1 MKRLVMCVA
10 MLAIPASVWAQVAVP
25 PVPKT
30 PPAPPAPPTAPVA
43 PTPVTGM
50 LADAWIGGLL
60 GGIEMFDMQEAME
73 RARLAMDEQRVTL
86 DSMKFD
92 FDLAQT
98 TGVRASQIA
107 NEAREVALAA
117 GLGGMPY
124 DLGLSLLSR
133 RDYDRAIVRFDQVIE
148 QKGARADAAMYHKAY
163 ALYRLGRSSD
173 ATATLAALKRDYPKS
188 AYLKDASVLEAAVRE
203 SAGQPMRPEQADDDE
218 LKLLALNALQH
229 TDPERALPLLEGVLN
244 GANSLQLKQ
253 RAIFVLAQSTQ
264 PRARQIL
271 MDLAKGGGN
280 PDLQRY
286 AIRYVASGGKQGAT
300 TAELRAIY
308 DAAQDADVKRAI
320 IQAIGQSGN
329 MFTFV
334 TAGDVARVRST
345 TRTAT
350 GAKPDNTAATQELW
364 SIYQKEQDRDIKMSI
379 LSRLG
384 SMGAADRLNEVIRTE
399 KDAELRRRA
408 IRSLGSLRSE
418 TSGTALA
425 DLYSRESDADNK
437 KAIISALAGQNNGE
451 ALVAI
456 ARKETD
462 MSIKREIVSRLSTM
476 STNKAAMDYM
486 LEIIK

>member
-1 MKRLVMCVA
+1 MKRLMMFAAALV
-10 MLAIPASVWAQVAVP
+10 IPGSVWAQVAVP

-30 PPAPPAPPTAPVA
+30 PPAPPAPPSAK
-43 PTPVTGM
+43 
-50 LADAWIGGLL
+50 L
-60 GGIEMFDMQEAME
+60 AME
-73 RARLAMDEQRVTL
+73 DSRLQM

-98 TGVRASQIA
+98 GVSAAQLA
-107 NEAREVALAA
+107 NEARQAREVALAA
-117 GLGGMPY
+117 GMGSMPY

-173 ATATLAALKRDYPKS
+173 ATATLAALKKDYPKS

-280 PDLQRY
+280 PDLQRH

-300 TAELRAIY
+300 IAELRAIY

-320 IQAIGQSGN
+320 IEAMGQSGN
-329 MFTFV
+329 AFTFV
-334 TAGDVARVRST
+334 TAGDLARVRST
-345 TRTAT
+345 TRATT
-350 GAKPDNTAATQELW
+350 GARPDNTAATQELW
-364 SIYQKEQDRDIKMSI
+364 SIYQKEQDRDIRMSI

-384 SMGAADRLNEVIRTE
+384 AMGAADRLNEVIRSE
-399 KDAELRRRA
+399 KDPELRRRA
-408 IRSLGSLRSE
+408 IRSLGSLPSE
-418 TSGTALA
+418 TSGPALVE
-425 DLYSRESDADNK
+425 LYSRESDADNK
-437 KAIISALAGQNNGE
+437 KAIVSALAGQNSGE

-476 STNKAAMDYM
+476 SNNKAAMDYM